1 MSRKLNK
8 NTIKPVIRYVKTH
21 VNSGYY
27 KFYHFTLDYYNSK
40 PSFQGGT
47 AYDLDGC
54 YQLPTGSIGYTGT
67 YLDNIASGEPFDEY
81 ALDLET
87 GAVIDLKS
95 KLTVMRVNYNV

>member
-1 MSRKLNK
+1 MSRKLTK

-27 KFYHFTLDYYNSK
+27 KFYHFTLDYYNGQ
-40 PSFQGGT
+40 PNFQGGT

-54 YQLPTGSIGYTGT
+54 YSYDDKP
-67 YLDNIASGEPFDEY
+67 LDQY

-95 KLTVMRVNYNV
+95 KLTIMRVQL